1 MENFMLTSLFTAD
14 PVEDVTCLRVAPL
27 HTVKEDRLVI
37 ESRVLAHRQLVR
49 RIAWH
54 VHSRMSGAIE
64 VEDLIQIGLIA
75 LVEAARIFEERGVAF
90 STYASTRIRGAMIDA
105 LRRDAPISRNGM
117 SNRRKLAAVRAEL
130 EQSLMRPPSEAEM
143 AAQMGLASSAYRE
156 MVDSTDCMRQAPI
169 DDAYS
174 DHDIRF
180 SDNAARADDLIDQSQ
195 QSAILRA
202 HLAGLSEREQ
212 LVLSLYY
219 VEEMNLNEIGL
230 ALSVG
235 AARVCQIKKAALE
248 KLRTMMEA

>member
-1 MENFMLTSLFTAD
+1 MLTSLSTAD
-14 PVEDVTCLRVAPL
+14 PIEDVNSPSVALL
-27 HTVKEDRLVI
+27 HPVKEVRLVT

-54 VHSRMSGAIE
+54 VHTRMSGAIE
-64 VEDLIQIGLIA
+64 VDDLIQIGLIA
-75 LVEAARIFEERGVAF
+75 LVEAARVFEDRGVAF
-90 STYASTRIRGAMIDA
+90 SSYATTRIRGAMIDA

-117 SNRRKLAAVRAEL
+117 RNRRKLAAVRAEL
-130 EQSLMRPPSEAEM
+130 EQILMRPPSDAEI
-143 AAQMGLASSAYRE
+143 AAHMGLAGSAYRE
-156 MVDSTDCMRQAPI
+156 MVDSTDCIRHAAI
-169 DDAYS
+169 DDTYS

-212 LVLSLYY
+212 LVLSLYF
-219 VEEMNLNEIGL
+219 VEEMNLDEIGL

-235 AARVCQIKKAALE
+235 AARVCQIKKAALG
-248 KLRTMMEA
+248 KLRTTMEA

>member
-1 MENFMLTSLFTAD
+1 MLTSLFTAD
-14 PVEDVTCLRVAPL
+14 PVEDVTCLSVAPF
-27 HTVKEDRLVI
+27 HKVKEDRLVI
-37 ESRVLAHRQLVR
+37 ESRILAHRQLVR

-143 AAQMGLASSAYRE
+143 AAQMGLAGSAYRE
-156 MVDSTDCMRQAPI
+156 MVDSTDCMRHAAI

-230 ALSVG
+230 ALNVG